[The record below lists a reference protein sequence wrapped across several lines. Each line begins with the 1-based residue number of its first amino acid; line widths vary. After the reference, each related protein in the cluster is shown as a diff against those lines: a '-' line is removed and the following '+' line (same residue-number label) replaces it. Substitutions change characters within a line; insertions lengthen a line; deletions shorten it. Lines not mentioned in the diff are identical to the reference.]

1 MFDMIMVQGRFGI
14 RSQGV
19 AGMKLM
25 MEFLEADLLAL
36 GPAHAVE
43 FGGDDGIIA
52 PLACSGEEVTDIRGS
67 SPFYFG
73 NEFSDG

>member
-1 MFDMIMVQGRFGI
+1 MV
-14 RSQGV
+14 
-19 AGMKLM
+19 
-25 MEFLEADLLAL
+25 EFFETEFFTL

-67 SPFYFG
+67 SPFHLG
-73 NEFSDG
+73 NELPDY